1 MATTTSAHTNYALHG
16 RLALDEAALGRIYD
30 HRVAVRLLWYV
41 LRYRLWSALATVGVL
56 GYMATTIAQ
65 PLIIAWGINSVIA
78 APEGASHFGSI
89 HVIGLAFFA
98 NAAANW
104 AFNYAQYYFLARVA
118 VRVINDLRTD
128 MFAHLQ
134 RQDTPFFDRNE
145 VGRIMSRVQN
155 DTMQIQEFLDV
166 GVITIGDVA
175 LLTFIAG
182 AMFWMNATLAAVTLA
197 VVPVLLGLML
207 FWQRYARAAFV
218 RVRMAISAVNGNLQE
233 SISGVRVTQ
242 SMNRQGLNLQRFD
255 TLNAEHRNATVRAAW
270 LSAALLPIVEL
281 MTAVSMAVVLVMGG
295 AMALRGALEV
305 GVLVSFLLFVQR
317 FFEPIR
323 TITMQYTQFQ
333 RAMASGARIFELLDV
348 QPEAGDRPGAR
359 EMPPVRG
366 DVRFEG
372 VSFNYVPDIQV
383 LSNINLHVRPG
394 ETVAL
399 VGRTGSGKTT
409 IVSLLA
415 RLYERYEGRVTVDG
429 VDIGEVTRESLVRQM
444 SMVPQEPFLY
454 STSVRE
460 NIRFRH
466 RDATDE
472 EIVAAAKAVGADE
485 FIREL
490 PRGYETV
497 LQQRGA
503 NLSMGQRQLVSFA
516 RAIVADPRII
526 ILDEATANIDSHTER
541 LIQEALQRVLKGRT
555 AFVIAHRLST
565 ITSADQ
571 IVMLELG
578 RIAEQGTHPELVA
591 RGGMYAR
598 LYAMHFAEAAGGA
611 GTSNDGADGAPTQD
625 AKGTASVV
633 TNAATTG
640 RAG

>member
-1 MATTTSAHTNYALHG
+1 MASTTTARTNYALHG

-30 HRVAVRLLWYV
+30 HRVAVRLLGYV
-41 LRYRLWSALATVGVL
+41 LRYRLWSALATAGVL

-65 PLIIAWGINSVIA
+65 PLIIAWGINNVIA
-78 APEGASHFGSI
+78 APEGAGRFGSI

-145 VGRIMSRVQN
+145 VGRIMSRGQN

-175 LLTFIAG
+175 LLAFIAG
-182 AMFWMNATLAAVTLA
+182 AMFWMSAPLAAVTLA
-197 VVPVLLGLML
+197 VVPLLLGLML

-255 TLNAEHRNATVRAAW
+255 ALNAEHRDATVRAAW
-270 LSAALLPIVEL
+270 LSSALMPVVEL

-305 GVLVSFLLFVQR
+305 GVLVAFLLFVQR

-348 QPEAGDRPGAR
+348 QPEAGDRPDAR
-359 EMPPVRG
+359 EMPPVGG
-366 DVRFEG
+366 DVQFEH
-372 VSFNYVPDIQV
+372 VSFNYVPGIRV
-383 LSNINLHVRPG
+383 LSDINLHVRAG

-415 RLYERYEGRVTVDG
+415 RLYEHYEGHVTVDG

-444 SMVPQEPFLY
+444 SMVLQEPFLY

-466 RDATDE
+466 REAMDE

-490 PRGYETV
+490 PRGYDTV

-516 RAIVADPRII
+516 RAIVADPRVI

-541 LIQEALQRVLKGRT
+541 LIQEALKRVLKGRT

-571 IVMLELG
+571 IVVLEQG
-578 RIAEQGTHPELVA
+578 RIVEQGTHQELLA

-598 LYAMHFAEAAGGA
+598 LYAAHFAEAAGVAGA
-611 GTSNDGADGAPTQD
+611 RNDGAVAGTDGAV
-625 AKGTASVV
+625 AERWVA
-633 TNAATTG
+633 
-640 RAG
+640 RE